1 MAQQI
6 AVSLFD
12 VTGNIVSPWAKAG
25 FLCAITWIYNIRQG
39 STDRETLSA
48 SALMSENGSSPRAD

>member
-1 MAQQI
+1 
-6 AVSLFD
+6 VSLFD